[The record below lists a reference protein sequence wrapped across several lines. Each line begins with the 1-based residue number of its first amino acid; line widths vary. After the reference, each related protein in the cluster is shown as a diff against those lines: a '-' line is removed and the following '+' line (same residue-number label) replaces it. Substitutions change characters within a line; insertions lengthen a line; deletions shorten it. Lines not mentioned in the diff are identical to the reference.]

1 MSEVNNKTVQKIAT
15 REAYGKALAE
25 FGAQY
30 PNLVVLDAD
39 LANATKTNTFQKAFP
54 ERHIDCGIA
63 ECDMMGIA
71 AGLSTVG
78 KIPFASSFAM
88 FAAGRAYEQVRN
100 SIGYPHLNV
109 KIGAT
114 HAGITVGEDGA
125 SHQCLEDIALMRVIP
140 GMVVINPSDA
150 VEARAA
156 VQAAI
161 EYVGPVYLRFG
172 RAAVPVIND
181 REDYKFEIG
190 KGVLLREGTDVTIV
204 ATGICV
210 SAALEAAEKL
220 AEDGI
225 NAEVINIHT
234 IKPLDEELIIKSAKK
249 TGKVVTAEEHSIIG
263 GLGGAVSEALSEKA
277 PTPVCRIGMNDI
289 FGESGSAG
297 ALVAKYGL
305 DADGIYSKVKE
316 FVKKKRQ

>member
-1 MSEVNNKTVQKIAT
+1 MSEVTKTVQKMAT

-25 FGAQY
+25 FGAKY
-30 PNLVVLDAD
+30 PDLVVLDAD
-39 LANATKTNTFQKAFP
+39 LANATKTNSFQKVYP
-54 ERHIDCGIA
+54 DRHIDCGIA
-63 ECDMMGIA
+63 ECNMMGIA

-78 KIPFASSFAM
+78 KIPFASTFAM
-88 FAAGRAYEQVRN
+88 FASGRAYEQVRN

-125 SHQCLEDIALMRVIP
+125 SHQCLEDMALMRAIP

-172 RAAVPVIND
+172 RAAVPIIND
-181 REDYKFEIG
+181 REDYKFEIE
-190 KGVLLREGTDVTIV
+190 KGEILREGSDVTIV

-210 SAALEAAEKL
+210 SSALEAADKL
-220 AEDGI
+220 AADGI
-225 NAEVINIHT
+225 SAEVINIHT
-234 IKPLDEELIIKSAKK
+234 IKPLDTELIVNSAKK
-249 TGKVVTAEEHSIIG
+249 TGKVVTAEEHTIIG
-263 GLGGAVSEALSEKA
+263 GLGGAVCEALSEKA
-277 PTPVCRIGMNDI
+277 PTPVLRIGINDV
-289 FGESGSAG
+289 FGESGTA
-297 ALVAKYGL
+297 AELVAKYGL
-305 DADGIYSKVKE
+305 DGEGIYAKVKE
-316 FVKKKRQ
+316 FVK

>member
-1 MSEVNNKTVQKIAT
+1 MSEVTKTVQKMAT

-30 PNLVVLDAD
+30 PDLVVLDAD
-39 LANATKTNTFQKAFP
+39 LANATKTDAFQKVYP
-54 ERHIDCGIA
+54 DRHIDCGIA
-63 ECDMMGIA
+63 ECNMMGIA

-78 KIPFASSFAM
+78 KIPFASTFAM
-88 FAAGRAYEQVRN
+88 FASGRAYEQVRN

-125 SHQCLEDIALMRVIP
+125 SHQCLEDIALMRAIP

-172 RAAVPVIND
+172 RAAVPIIND

-190 KGVLLREGTDVTIV
+190 KGEILREGSDVTIV

-210 SAALEAAEKL
+210 SSALEAADKL
-220 AEDGI
+220 AADGI
-225 NAEVINIHT
+225 SAEVINIHT
-234 IKPLDEELIIKSAKK
+234 IKPLDTELIVKSAKK
-249 TGKVVTAEEHSIIG
+249 TGKVVTAEEHTIIG
-263 GLGGAVSEALSEKA
+263 GLGGAVCEALSEKA
-277 PTPVCRIGMNDI
+277 PTPVLRIGINDV
-289 FGESGSAG
+289 FGESGTA
-297 ALVAKYGL
+297 AELVAKYGL
-305 DADGIYSKVKE
+305 DGEGIYAKVKE
-316 FVKKKRQ
+316 FVK

>member
-1 MSEVNNKTVQKIAT
+1 MSEVTKTVQKMAT

-25 FGAQY
+25 FGAKY
-30 PNLVVLDAD
+30 PDLVVLDAD
-39 LANATKTNTFQKAFP
+39 LANATKTNSFQKVFP
-54 ERHIDCGIA
+54 DRHIDCGIA
-63 ECDMMGIA
+63 ECNMMGIA
-71 AGLSTVG
+71 AGLATVG
-78 KIPFASSFAM
+78 KIPFASTFAM
-88 FAAGRAYEQVRN
+88 FASGRAYEQVRN

-125 SHQCLEDIALMRVIP
+125 SHQCLEDMALMRAIP

-172 RAAVPVIND
+172 RAAVPIIND

-190 KGVLLREGTDVTIV
+190 KGELLREGSDVTIV

-210 SAALEAAEKL
+210 SSALEAADKL
-220 AEDGI
+220 AADGI
-225 NAEVINIHT
+225 SAEVINIHT
-234 IKPLDEELIIKSAKK
+234 IKPLDTELIVKSAKK
-249 TGKVVTAEEHSIIG
+249 TGKVVTAEEHTIIG
-263 GLGGAVSEALSEKA
+263 GLGGAVCEALSEKA
-277 PTPVCRIGMNDI
+277 PTPVLRIGINDV
-289 FGESGSAG
+289 FGESGTA
-297 ALVAKYGL
+297 AELVAKYGL
-305 DADGIYSKVKE
+305 DGAGIYAKVKE
-316 FVKKKRQ
+316 FVK